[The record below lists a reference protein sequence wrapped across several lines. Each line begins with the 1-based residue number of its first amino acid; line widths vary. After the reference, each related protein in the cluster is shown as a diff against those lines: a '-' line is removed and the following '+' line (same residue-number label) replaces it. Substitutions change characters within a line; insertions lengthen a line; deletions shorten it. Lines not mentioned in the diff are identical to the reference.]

1 MKFITGIKP
10 TAPKVLVFGGPGIG
24 KSTLASKF
32 SRPVFLD
39 LEGGLNYLDVAK
51 TDHVLR
57 KVSEVYEVLQELF
70 VQATRGTREFDTI
83 VVDSVDWLVRLVA
96 EQIAGVG
103 KNNDGSQARTMHDLE
118 ESLGKNLMD
127 AAGGY
132 GKAKEVLENHI
143 RSMLLP
149 YLGRLNEAGYGI
161 VLTAHQYAVST
172 LDDEGM
178 EMERV
183 QPKIDPPTIGK
194 KPIAMPAICEW
205 VDTIL
210 YLKKHG
216 SDRFVQVEGD
226 DRVVAKNR
234 VGLSGEYNLA
244 DIDINELLKIKQE
257 KATNNISKKG
267 EK

>member
-1 MKFITGIKP
+1 MKFKTGVEAS
-10 TAPKVLVFGGPGIG
+10 APKVLIYGNFGVG
-24 KSTLASKF
+24 KSSLAAKF
-32 SRPVFLD
+32 SRPVFID
-39 LEGGLNYLDVAK
+39 LEGGLKFLDVTK
-51 TDHVLR
+51 TDHVVR

-70 VQATRGTREFDTI
+70 VQAKGTRQFDTI
-83 VVDSVDWLVRLVA
+83 VIDSADWLVRLIA
-96 EQIAGVG
+96 EQIAGIGV
-103 KNNDGSQARTMHDLE
+103 NDDGTQAKTMAALTQ
-118 ESLGKNLMD
+118 SLNKNLMD
-127 AAGGY
+127 AQGGY

-149 YLGRLNEAGYGI
+149 YLQKLNEAGYGI
-161 VLTAHQYAVST
+161 VLIAHQYAVST

-210 YLKKHG
+210 YLKKRG
-216 SDRFVQVEGD
+216 ADRFIQVEGD
-226 DRVVAKNR
+226 DRAIAKNR
-234 VGLSGEYNLA
+234 IGISGEYNLA
-244 DIDINELLKIKQE
+244 DININELLKIKQE
-257 KATNNISKKG
+257 KATNNKSQKG

>member
-1 MKFITGIKP
+1 MKFKTGVEAS
-10 TAPKVLVFGGPGIG
+10 APKVLIYANFGVG
-24 KSTLASKF
+24 KSSLAAKF
-32 SRPVFLD
+32 SRPVFID
-39 LEGGLNYLDVAK
+39 LEGGLKFLDVTK

-83 VVDSVDWLVRLVA
+83 VIDSADWLVRLIA

-103 KNNDGSQARTMHDLE
+103 KNDDGSQAKTMNDLE
-118 ESLGKNLMD
+118 RSLNKNLMD
-127 AAGGY
+127 AQGGY

-161 VLTAHQYAVST
+161 VLIAHQYAVST

-210 YLKKHG
+210 YLKKRG
-216 SDRFVQVEGD
+216 EDRYVQVEGD
-226 DRVVAKNR
+226 DRAVAKNR
-234 VGLSGEYNLA
+234 VNLSGEYNLA
-244 DIDINELLKIKQE
+244 DININELLKIKQE
-257 KATNNISKKG
+257 KATNNKG